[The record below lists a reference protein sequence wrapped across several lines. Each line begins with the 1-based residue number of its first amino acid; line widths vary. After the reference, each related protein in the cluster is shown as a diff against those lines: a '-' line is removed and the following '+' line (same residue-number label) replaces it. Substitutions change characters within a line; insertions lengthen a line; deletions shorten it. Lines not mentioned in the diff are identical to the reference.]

1 MDPVS
6 IYDRFA
12 EKFHICN
19 LESMFDFQKHR
30 NYKKSYRL
38 IIRIVLYG
46 LITGAL
52 LFLIRYQQHKMSA
65 AESSLLDI
73 QEIELADSLFLI
85 EEPLK

>member
-1 MDPVS
+1 MYPVH
-6 IYDRFA
+6 IYETFA

-19 LESMFDFQKHR
+19 LQSMFDFQKHR

-52 LFLIRYQQHKMSA
+52 LFLMLHQQSKMSRTDPSPL
-65 AESSLLDI
+65 EI
-73 QEIELADSLFLI
+73 QEIKLSDSLFII
-85 EEPLK
+85 EESM